1 MKILNKLAVMLVA
14 MGLTVAASTGFAAT
28 SAEEQIAE
36 RIAPVGKICLEG
48 MECGVAAAASA
59 ASSEPRSGD
68 EVYNSS
74 CAGCHGAG
82 VMGAPKLGDATDWAK
97 RSGQGLE
104 MLIDHAINGFNA
116 MPPKGGCGSCSNDE
130 IKGAVEHMLANSK

>member
-1 MKILNKLAVMLVA
+1 MKIMNKLAAMLVV
-14 MGLTVAASTGFAAT
+14 MGLAVVASASFAAT

-36 RIAPVGKICLEG
+36 RIAPVGKVCLEG
-48 MECGVAAAASA
+48 QECGVAAAASA

-68 EVYNSS
+68 EVYTSS

-82 VMGAPKLGDATDWAK
+82 IMGAPKLGDAADWGK
-97 RSGQGLE
+97 RNKQGLDT
-104 MLIDHAINGFNA
+104 LLDHAINGFNA

-130 IKGAVEHMLANSK
+130 IKGALEHMLANSK